1 MDQLLQ
7 QENYVADLDHEL
19 ELMVNDYKDRYPDLV
34 ATIDKSIA
42 VSYSQNEEKP
52 VLVNTII
59 NGDL

>member
-19 ELMVNDYKDRYPDLV
+19 EFMVNDYKDRYPDLV

>member
-1 MDQLLQ
+1 MDKLLQ
-7 QENYVADLDHEL
+7 QENHVVDLDREL
-19 ELMVNDYKDRYPDLV
+19 EFMVNDYMDRYPNLV

-42 VSYSQNEEKP
+42 VSYSQNDEKP